1 MSKEFKIYKSG
12 DFTVMSNYHLKDKSL
27 SLKAVGLLSKML
39 SLPEDWDYSLN
50 GLVSITKDGL
60 DSVRNALNELK
71 DHNYVEIL
79 KIRTAKGTFRYR
91 YLVFEN
97 PSEKALKLDLNPD
110 MEKPYLDKPN
120 TDTPDMEKHGQYN
133 NKEYNNN
140 NIKDKIDKR
149 EQPNDESESIPISH
163 NILTLELIQMNYV
176 NENSPETFFYDD
188 LFKSFLEKGKS
199 YKQLYSVVHYIVDR
213 VKSRSYIDEEG
224 NDITNRFGYLKKAL
238 ESNFS
243 RFDHMPDELYPSD
256 KDILSDNWLEM
267 EVRWWIN
274 VK

>member
-39 SLPEDWDYSLN
+39 SLPEDWDYSLS

-79 KIRTAKGTFRYR
+79 KIRTVKGTFRYR

-110 MEKPYLDKPN
+110 MEKPYMDKPYM
-120 TDTPDMEKHGQYN
+120 DIPDMEKHGQYN

-140 NIKDKIDKR
+140 NIKDKIDKI
-149 EQPNDESESIPISH
+149 DKSESSNHEQESKPVSH

-176 NENSPETFFYDD
+176 NESSPETFFYDD
-188 LFKSFLEKGKS
+188 LFKNFLEKGKS

-213 VKSRSYIDEEG
+213 VKSRSYIDEDG
-224 NDITNRFGYLKKAL
+224 NDITNRFGYFKKAL

-243 RFDHMPDELYPSD
+243 RFDHMLDELYPSD
-256 KDILSDNWLEM
+256 KDIISDNWLEW
-267 EVRWWIN
+267 R
-274 VK
+274 

>member
-149 EQPNDESESIPISH
+149 EQPNDESESKPVSH

-188 LFKSFLEKGKS
+188 LFKGFLEKGKS

-224 NDITNRFGYLKKAL
+224 NDITNRFGYFKKAL

-256 KDILSDNWLEM
+256 KDIISDNWLEM
-267 EVRWWIN
+267 EVR
-274 VK
+274 